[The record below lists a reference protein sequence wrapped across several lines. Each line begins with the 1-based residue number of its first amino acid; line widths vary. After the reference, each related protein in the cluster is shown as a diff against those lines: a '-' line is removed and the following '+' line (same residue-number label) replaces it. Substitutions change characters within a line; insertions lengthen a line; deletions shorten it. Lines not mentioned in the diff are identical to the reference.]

1 MVQDVS
7 INLPAFLEQAGYHQ
21 YQAKFMRWGGK
32 YKTWVSKF
40 FILIDEVLQES
51 FLCGNLLHSININ
64 FSKLFN
70 VDRSSVLTPPSMS
83 QSKAGDDNMG
93 RDGYFICSMVVSR
106 VVDCYQWIF
115 SEDKA
120 PADFVDPE
128 IFAPF
133 FAFCEHDIRLLNI
146 VLPCT

>member
-1 MVQDVS
+1 MEVAIDLRCSTQANSFEIKDGTRRLDQLACFSRAGGLPSVS
-7 INLPAFLEQAGYHQ
+7 
-21 YQAKFMRWGGK
+21 
-32 YKTWVSKF
+32 
-40 FILIDEVLQES
+40 
-51 FLCGNLLHSININ
+51 
-64 FSKLFN
+64 
-70 VDRSSVLTPPSMS
+70 S
-83 QSKAGDDNMG
+83 QIYAMG
-93 RDGYFICSMVVSR
+93 RDWYFICSMVVSR